1 MSPFCF
7 GRELMIMSVLWGG
20 TRLQEAIMDA
30 LRKINRMRLER
41 GWTVYRLSVES
52 DVPQSTLINMFNR
65 ETQPSIATLE
75 ALCKGLGITL
85 AEFFAE
91 DEEEQGKVLSKDE
104 LNDLFYRLPKESQK
118 LVYRLMRELSRND

>member
-1 MSPFCF
+1 
-7 GRELMIMSVLWGG
+7 
-20 TRLQEAIMDA
+20 MDA

-41 GWTVYRLSVES
+41 GWSVYRLSVES
-52 DVPQSTLINMFNR
+52 DLPQSTLINMCNR

-75 ALCKGLGITL
+75 ALCKGFGITL

-91 DEEEQGKVLSKDE
+91 HEEEQGKVLSKDE

>member
-1 MSPFCF
+1 
-7 GRELMIMSVLWGG
+7 
-20 TRLQEAIMDA
+20 MDA

>member
-1 MSPFCF
+1 
-7 GRELMIMSVLWGG
+7 
-20 TRLQEAIMDA
+20 MDA

-41 GWTVYRLSVES
+41 GWSVYRLSVES

-104 LNDLFYRLPKESQK
+104 LNDLFYRLPRESQK

>member
-1 MSPFCF
+1 
-7 GRELMIMSVLWGG
+7 
-20 TRLQEAIMDA
+20 MDA

-75 ALCKGLGITL
+75 ALCKGFGITL

-91 DEEEQGKVLSKDE
+91 DEEEQGKVLSGDE

-118 LVYRLMRELSRND
+118 LVYRLMRELSRNG

>member
-1 MSPFCF
+1 
-7 GRELMIMSVLWGG
+7 
-20 TRLQEAIMDA
+20 MDA

-41 GWTVYRLSVES
+41 GWSVYRLSVES
-52 DVPQSTLINMFNR
+52 DLPQSTLINMFNR

-85 AEFFAE
+85 ADFFAE

-118 LVYRLMRELSRND
+118 LVYRLMRELSRNG

>member
-1 MSPFCF
+1 
-7 GRELMIMSVLWGG
+7 
-20 TRLQEAIMDA
+20 MDA

-41 GWTVYRLSVES
+41 GWSVYRLSVES
-52 DVPQSTLINMFNR
+52 DLPQSTLINMFNR

-75 ALCKGLGITL
+75 ALCKGFGITL

-91 DEEEQGKVLSKDE
+91 HEEEQGKVLSKDE
-104 LNDLFYRLPKESQK
+104 LNDLFYHLPKESQK

>member
-1 MSPFCF
+1 
-7 GRELMIMSVLWGG
+7 
-20 TRLQEAIMDA
+20 MDA

-75 ALCKGLGITL
+75 AICKGFGITV

-91 DEEEQGKVLSKDE
+91 TEEEKGEVMSKDE
-104 LNDLFYRLPKESQK
+104 LNDLFYSLPRESQK
-118 LVYRLMRELSRND
+118 LVYRLMRELSRNG

>member
-1 MSPFCF
+1 
-7 GRELMIMSVLWGG
+7 
-20 TRLQEAIMDA
+20 MDA

-41 GWTVYRLSVES
+41 GWSVYRLSVES
-52 DVPQSTLINMFNR
+52 DVTQSTLINMFNR

-91 DEEEQGKVLSKDE
+91 DGEEQGKVLSKDE
-104 LNDLFYRLPKESQK
+104 LNDLFYRLPRESQK

>member
-1 MSPFCF
+1 
-7 GRELMIMSVLWGG
+7 
-20 TRLQEAIMDA
+20 MDA

-41 GWTVYRLSVES
+41 GWSVYRLSVEA
-52 DVPQSTLINMFNR
+52 DLPQSTLINMFNR

-75 ALCKGLGITL
+75 ALCKGFGITL

-91 DEEEQGKVLSKDE
+91 NEEEQGAVLSKDE
-104 LNDLFYRLPKESQK
+104 LNDLFCRLPKESQK

>member
-1 MSPFCF
+1 
-7 GRELMIMSVLWGG
+7 
-20 TRLQEAIMDA
+20 MDA

-41 GWTVYRLSVES
+41 GWSVYRLSVEA
-52 DVPQSTLINMFNR
+52 DLPQSTLINMFNR

-75 ALCKGLGITL
+75 ALCKGFGITL

-91 DEEEQGKVLSKDE
+91 NEEEQGVVLSKDE
-104 LNDLFYRLPKESQK
+104 LNDLFCRLPKESQK

>member
-1 MSPFCF
+1 VSPFL
-7 GRELMIMSVLWGG
+7 GEKYDKRAMGKVRGK
-20 TRLQEAIMDA
+20 EANMDA

-75 ALCKGLGITL
+75 AICKGFGITL
-85 AEFFAE
+85 AEFFTE
-91 DEEEQGKVLSKDE
+91 GEEEKGEVISAGE
-104 LNDLFYRLPKESQK
+104 LTETFYGLPRESQK
-118 LVYRLMRELSRND
+118 LVCRLMKELSRNG

>member
-1 MSPFCF
+1 
-7 GRELMIMSVLWGG
+7 
-20 TRLQEAIMDA
+20 MDA

-41 GWTVYRLSVES
+41 GWSVYRLSVES
-52 DVPQSTLINMFNR
+52 DLPQSTLINMFNR

-75 ALCKGLGITL
+75 ALCKGFGITL

-91 DEEEQGKVLSKDE
+91 HEEEQEKVLSGDE